1 MLWAG
6 DAMRTSRRNQ
16 FVRRSGVTLVEVLAA
31 LVLVAIVLPVVMQG
45 LTLSMRAASRARHQ
59 AEAARLAEAKL
70 NELLV
75 LRDTSILTGAGDF
88 GEHWPG
94 YAWRSESATRDHGL
108 YEVTVTVA
116 WTERGQERTASLST
130 LVFPG
135 STSEGG
141 LP

>member
-1 MLWAG
+1 
-6 DAMRTSRRNQ
+6 MRINRRDQ
-16 FVRRSGVTLVEVLAA
+16 FVRHSGVTLVEVLAA

-59 AEAARLAEAKL
+59 AEAARLAESKL

-75 LRDTSILTGAGDF
+75 LRDTAALTSTGDF
-88 GEHWPG
+88 GERWPE

-130 LVFPG
+130 LMLPSSSG
-135 STSEGG
+135 SEGG
-141 LP
+141 VP